1 MSTPLLVLDTSALL
15 RRYLTDRG
23 RPLVLDAMA
32 NAAEWA
38 ASSLARTEVQIALHH
53 ASPSARIQRDLWG
66 SVRDDWEAIWEI
78 PVDGR
83 CLSRAADIASRYGLA
98 VADAIHL
105 AAADRLPRPLSFV
118 TFERQQIPAAAELG
132 FEVISPADL

>member
-1 MSTPLLVLDTSALL
+1 
-15 RRYLTDRG
+15 
-23 RPLVLDAMA
+23 MA